1 MGDVDQSFV
10 FWVSDCD
17 SEAGV
22 SCANKLLD
30 IYTAFV
36 CALLCCAQMCCALL
50 CCALLCAAPTHKCGF
65 GLFGSPETT
74 RYGLHGK

>member
-36 CALLCCAQMCCALL
+36 CVCVCSAV
-50 CCALLCAAPTHKCGF
+50 LCADVLRVAVLCSVVRCTN
-65 GLFGSPETT
+65 T
-74 RYGLHGK
+74 